1 MSFRYKVY
9 ATLSDGT
16 MVFNGAMNYV
26 PRKGEEIEAN
36 GYVFV
41 VKNVRYILKDGT
53 DYENNVRLQLE
64 QIK

>member
-1 MSFRYKVY
+1 MLFRYKVY
-9 ATLSDGT
+9 ATLSSGE
-16 MVFNGAMNYV
+16 MVFDGEMNYV

-41 VKNVRYILKDGT
+41 VENVRYILKDGM

-64 QIK
+64 RIK